1 MGIKRRSGKMAKGK
15 KSTGGMAAD
24 LISRSRLRMVGRRGS
39 WEHMPGRQMG
49 RYPLMAANSTVFC
62 LYLHLKYD
70 VWLYLRLEA
79 MEMVLP
85 ALRGITMT
93 YIN

>member
-1 MGIKRRSGKMAKGK
+1 
-15 KSTGGMAAD
+15 
-24 LISRSRLRMVGRRGS
+24 
-39 WEHMPGRQMG
+39 MG

-62 LYLHLKYD
+62 LYLHLRYD

>member
-1 MGIKRRSGKMAKGK
+1 MAKGK
-15 KSTGGMAAD
+15 SLLAEWL
-24 LISRSRLRMVGRRGS
+24 LILYRVHMVGRRGS

-49 RYPLMAANSTVFC
+49 RYPLIAANSTVFC
-62 LYLHLKYD
+62 LYLHLRYD
-70 VWLYLRLEA
+70 VWLYLRLGA
-79 MEMVLP
+79 IKMVHL